1 MKKLFFIFFILSSC
15 VGMQEVNLYQTE
27 IISTEGLNG
36 FTSIDIFSSG
46 GSDEIWGNSDNECN
60 PFTFSALD
68 ASIDYTKYK
77 KTNNSKLLQEDFD
90 YKVDLPLV
98 KVKDKK
104 EVVKNSLHIKTE
116 YPASCNWIGMGI
128 GWDAWQGKDLSVV
141 MQSAAIEFMARV
153 DNESISSIPIVFILE
168 DYTENQCYATAS
180 YLGIEGGVVSDKWT
194 KVTIPLQTFSYNKDN
209 IDLTNIKQLLLQC
222 YGKID
227 IYIDDIKIVEYKHDF
242 KKFSSNLTVYD
253 TIMPVNI
260 FIDDQKSVWGL
271 NNIYC
276 DNFSI
281 KNDIKYSNG
290 NYIDVVISEECD
302 WKDFAISWNQWLYTD
317 LSSSIYDIYLVF
329 DLKINNLSNATV
341 SFEDYNGKKMGVDFS
356 EYVQKSD
363 YSDWNNVKIPMKK
376 FPIRSSKIDLKK
388 IKSIIFSF
396 AEDSK
401 LKIDNIKLIN

>member
-1 MKKLFFIFFILSSC
+1 
-15 VGMQEVNLYQTE
+15 
-27 IISTEGLNG
+27 
-36 FTSIDIFSSG
+36 
-46 GSDEIWGNSDNECN
+46 
-60 PFTFSALD
+60 
-68 ASIDYTKYK
+68 
-77 KTNNSKLLQEDFD
+77 
-90 YKVDLPLV
+90 
-98 KVKDKK
+98 
-104 EVVKNSLHIKTE
+104 
-116 YPASCNWIGMGI
+116 MGI

-260 FIDDQKSVWGL
+260 FIDDQKSAWGL

-290 NYIDVVISEECD
+290 NYIDVFQKNAIGR
-302 WKDFAISWNQWLYTD
+302 FAISWNQWLYR
-317 LSSSIYDIYLVF
+317 L
-329 DLKINNLSNATV
+329 
-341 SFEDYNGKKMGVDFS
+341 
-356 EYVQKSD
+356 
-363 YSDWNNVKIPMKK
+363 
-376 FPIRSSKIDLKK
+376 
-388 IKSIIFSF
+388 II
-396 AEDSK
+396 
-401 LKIDNIKLIN
+401 

>member
-1 MKKLFFIFFILSSC
+1 
-15 VGMQEVNLYQTE
+15 MQEVNLYQTE

-222 YGKID
+222 YDKID

-341 SFEDYNGKKMGVDFS
+341 SFEDYNRKKMGVDFS

>member
-1 MKKLFFIFFILSSC
+1 
-15 VGMQEVNLYQTE
+15 MQEVNLYQTE

>member
-1 MKKLFFIFFILSSC
+1 MKKLFFIFFILISS

-227 IYIDDIKIVEYKHDF
+227 IYIDDIKIV
-242 KKFSSNLTVYD
+242 
-253 TIMPVNI
+253 
-260 FIDDQKSVWGL
+260 
-271 NNIYC
+271 
-276 DNFSI
+276 FSI
-281 KNDIKYSNG
+281 DIK
-290 NYIDVVISEECD
+290 
-302 WKDFAISWNQWLYTD
+302 
-317 LSSSIYDIYLVF
+317 
-329 DLKINNLSNATV
+329 
-341 SFEDYNGKKMGVDFS
+341 
-356 EYVQKSD
+356 
-363 YSDWNNVKIPMKK
+363 
-376 FPIRSSKIDLKK
+376 
-388 IKSIIFSF
+388 
-396 AEDSK
+396 
-401 LKIDNIKLIN
+401 KLILL

>member
-15 VGMQEVNLYQTE
+15 VSMQEVNLYQTE

>member
-1 MKKLFFIFFILSSC
+1 
-15 VGMQEVNLYQTE
+15 MQEVNLYQTE

-222 YGKID
+222 YDKID

-276 DNFSI
+276 DNFSV

>member
-1 MKKLFFIFFILSSC
+1 
-15 VGMQEVNLYQTE
+15 MQEVNLYQTE

-276 DNFSI
+276 DNFSV